1 MTHYSIVPMELVL
14 EGMWRETGP
23 LQEIRAEGCLI
34 QVRAEGERKGTIVR
48 LLDCPLDAYLNPK
61 LSPGTE
67 IEW

>member
-14 EGMWRETGP
+14 EGMWKEAGP
-23 LQEIRAEGCLI
+23 LQEISAEGCLI
-34 QVRAEGERKGTIVR
+34 QVRSEGERKGTIVR

-61 LSPGTE
+61 LSPGNE